1 MSKNQAC
8 IFHNL
13 FLFRLQGGL
22 SIGFRFNPEQGL
34 HADAVARQQQ
44 GQMGPRARRT
54 TQARRH
60 QPRILNSVSK
70 NGRGRS
76 FDKVS
81 FADITNFP

>member
-1 MSKNQAC
+1 MHFSQT
-8 IFHNL
+8 

-44 GQMGPRARRT
+44 GQMGPRAWWT

-70 NGRGRS
+70 NGIGRC
-76 FDKVS
+76 FDQVS
-81 FADITNFP
+81 FADI